1 MCVCVLVCDGIG
13 AMDEFAYLCLG
24 IYQLTH
30 THLQTREAND
40 REKKKKHTKYYH
52 MQIKRPMALT
62 PPCVLDAPCVCV
74 CVCAC
79 APPTKTLLP
88 INCVLHCIVT
98 YAEEVRTYETT
109 ARSHCTL
116 AEFVDFFAF
125 FFGRWLLA
133 LAHLCRA
140 PNGYTRKINK
150 TNNQNRRSTISQY
163 VHMPSVWSKYNT
175 RLFLCT
181 YACQLPRYRC
191 CWLWLSFFAY
201 ICCCLSTTTY
211 DAHICF
217 SWSICNADHHRQS
230 MYRAHTGKLYV
241 FIAFSSSIH
250 RCVPS
255 L

>member
-1 MCVCVLVCDGIG
+1 MVSVRWTSSRTSVSV
-13 AMDEFAYLCLG
+13 YTNSP
-24 IYQLTH
+24 TH
-30 THLQTREAND
+30 TYR
-40 REKKKKHTKYYH
+40 REKQTTERRKKNTRNTITCRLSVRWHLH
-52 MQIKRPMALT
+52 HRVSSMPR
-62 PPCVLDAPCVCV
+62 VCV